1 MVDIFYKIRNFIS
14 DHRTAVLNGVMFFL
28 FSLIILRLF
37 NLQIIHGKYYQNN
50 YELRVEKT
58 EVIDATRGNIYD
70 RNGVLLAYNKLAYAV
85 TIEDDGTYDTTDDK
99 NASLS
104 KELYKI
110 ISNLEKNGDDIDNDF
125 GIKLNS
131 SGEYEFVNSGTSLQR
146 FRADV
151 FGQSQISGLSY
162 NSSLGVNEAE
172 ASADQI
178 MEYLCGEDRFDIPE
192 KYDKEMRYKIC
203 VVRYN
208 MNKNYYQKYIGT
220 IIASDVSQETVA
232 FIKENQNDL
241 QGVDIEEKSIRQYNN
256 SEAVSNL
263 IGYTGTISTDEYNEL
278 SKDDDSYTLTDT
290 IGKSGIEQ
298 YMDKYLRGTKGEQ
311 TVYVDSVGNLI
322 ETTDLKE
329 PLSGNDVYLSIDANL
344 QAKTY
349 KLLEKE
355 IAGIMLEHIV
365 NSKEAAEVARA
376 SDIQIPIYDVYFALI
391 NNGIIDIDHFTEPDA
406 SDIEQAVYSAFSG
419 KKDSVTAEMDNQL
432 SSTDYVYNT
441 LSEEYQDY
449 STFIIKQLKTNQVL
463 LSDEID
469 PEDEMQQ
476 KWSNEEAS
484 VKEYLTYCIEQDWMD
499 ISKFTE
505 QSEYVDTDELYSNL
519 KEYILTEIITLNNF
533 DRLVYK
539 CAIQEDLISG
549 NQLCAILYD
558 QGVLVDSEGTG
569 IRDSLASGNE
579 SAYNFLVDCITNLTI
594 TPGQLGLEPCSGSTV
609 VMDVTTGEVL
619 ACVSYPGFDSGLLSN
634 AKDSSYYA
642 YLNTSKSNPLYNNAT
657 QQRTAPGS
665 TFKMCTSVAGL
676 SEYVIDTGSTITCV
690 GVYDKVSNNPR
701 CWIYPGSHGAVNVS
715 EAIRDSCNYYF
726 YEVGFRLAGSGNYD
740 DAQGI
745 EKIQHYASDFGL
757 DAKTGVEIE
766 ENQSSIATEYPVMAA
781 IGQSDNNITTIALA
795 RYCTAITN
803 SGTVYDLTLLDHV
816 EDVNGKTIEEYG
828 PNVKNNVDSVGTVEW
843 SAIHAGMRMVAED
856 LSSFDNFGIEVAG
869 KTGTAEINNHP
880 NHALFVGYAPFADPK
895 IALATRIAYGYSSH
909 NASDVSRYIFG
920 VYFNDADSVAVADS
934 PGAMSGVS
942 SGTAVTD

>member
-1 MVDIFYKIRNFIS
+1 MADLFYKVRNFIS
-14 DHRTAVLNGVMFFL
+14 DHRIAAINGVMIFL
-28 FSLIILRLF
+28 FSLIIIRLF
-37 NLQIIHGKYYQNN
+37 NLQILHGQDYQNN

-58 EVIDATRGNIYD
+58 EVIDAARGNIYD

-85 TIEDDGTYDTTDDK
+85 TIEDDGTYDTTADK
-99 NASLS
+99 NKALS

-110 ISNLEKNGDDIDNDF
+110 ITNLEKNGDEIDNDF
-125 GIKLNS
+125 GIILNS
-131 SGEYEFVNSGTSLQR
+131 SGEYEFTSSGTSLQR

-162 NSSLGVNEAE
+162 NSTLGINEAD

-178 MEYLCGEDRFDIPE
+178 MDYLCSDERFDIPK

-220 IIASDVSQETVA
+220 VIASDVSQETVA
-232 FIKENQNDL
+232 YIKENQNDL
-241 QGVDIEEKSIRQYNN
+241 QGVDIEEKSVRQYNN
-256 SEAVSNL
+256 SEAMSGL
-263 IGYTGTISTDEYNEL
+263 LGYTGTISTDEYNEL
-278 SKDDDSYTLTDT
+278 SKNDDSYSLSDT

-311 TVYVDSVGNLI
+311 TIYVDSVGNLI

-329 PLSGNDVYLSIDANL
+329 PVSGNDVYLSIDANV

-349 KLLEKE
+349 HLLEKE
-355 IAGIMLEHIV
+355 IAGILLKHLV

-391 NNGIIDIDHFTEPDA
+391 NNALIDINHFTEPDA
-406 SDIEQAVYSAFSG
+406 SDIEKQVYSAFSD
-419 KKDSVTAEMDNQL
+419 KKDSVAAEIDSQL
-432 SSTDYVYNT
+432 GSDAYVYNT

-449 STFIIKQLKTNQVL
+449 STFIVKQLKSNEVL
-463 LSDEID
+463 LSDSID
-469 PEDEMQQ
+469 PDDEIQQ
-476 KWSNEEAS
+476 KWSNEECS
-484 VKEYLTYCIEQDWMD
+484 LNEYLTYCIEQDWMD

-505 QSEYVDTDELYSNL
+505 QSKYVDTDELYANL
-519 KEYILTEIITLNNF
+519 KDYILQEVITINNF

-539 CAIQEDLISG
+539 SAIQEDLISG

-558 QGVLVDSEGTG
+558 QHVLTDEEGSG
-569 IRDSLASGNE
+569 IRDSLADS
-579 SAYNFLVDCITNLTI
+579 STSSYDFLENCIANLTI

-609 VMDVTTGEVL
+609 VMDVNTGELL
-619 ACVSYPGFDSGLLSN
+619 ACVSYPGFDSAKLSN

-665 TFKMCTSVAGL
+665 TFKMCTSMAGL
-676 SEYVIDTGSTITCV
+676 SENVISTGSTIDCL
-690 GVYDKVSNNPR
+690 GIYEKVSNHPK
-701 CWIYPGSHGAVNVS
+701 CWVYPGSHGTINVS
-715 EAIRDSCNYYF
+715 EAIRDSCNYFF
-726 YEVGFRLAGSGNYD
+726 YEVGFRLAGSGSYN

-745 EKIQHYASDFGL
+745 EKIQQYASSLGL

-766 ENQSSIATEYPVMAA
+766 ENQSSLATEYPVMAA

-816 EDVNGKTIEEYG
+816 QDTKGNIIEEYN
-828 PNVKNNVDSVGTVEW
+828 PTVKNSVDSIGTNEW
-843 SAIHAGMRMVAED
+843 SAIHSGMRMVAED
-856 LSSFDNFGIEVAG
+856 LDSFNDFAIEVAG

-880 NHALFVGYAPFADPK
+880 NHALFVGYAPYSNPQ

-920 VYFNDADSVAVADS
+920 VYFNDQESLEIADS
-934 PGAMSGVS
+934 PGAMTGVS
-942 SGTAVTD
+942 SGGAVTD